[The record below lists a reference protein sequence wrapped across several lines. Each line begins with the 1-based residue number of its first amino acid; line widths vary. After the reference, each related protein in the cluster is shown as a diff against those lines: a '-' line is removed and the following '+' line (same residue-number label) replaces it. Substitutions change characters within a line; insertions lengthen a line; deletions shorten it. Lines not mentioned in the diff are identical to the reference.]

1 MGVLASTLPT
11 LLDVAKRMDPNGSI
25 ADVAEILQ
33 KYNDILDD
41 IGWKEG
47 NLPTGEQITVRTNK
61 PTPTFRLLNAGVV
74 PAKST
79 TGQIVETCAIMEGRN
94 HIDVDVANLNGDA
107 AAYRLSE
114 DVAFMQAFSDT
125 LATTL
130 IYGDTSVDPEQF
142 NGLAS
147 RYFSLTATHVT
158 SGQIIDAGGTGADNT
173 SVWLVCWSPQT
184 VYGIFPKGS
193 KAGFQQIDEGIQTL
207 LVDTSTGAY
216 MRAYVTFFQWKC
228 GFAIRDYRAVVRIAN
243 IDISDL
249 ETASDS
255 SSDTSANLLK
265 HMSQAL
271 DKLPPNMAGRK
282 VFYMNERVR
291 SMLRV
296 KMLDKSN
303 LLLRIDELKA
313 EGTIPRPDGTLTFL
327 GVPCRR
333 IDAILNTE
341 TQIT

>member
-1 MGVLASTLPT
+1 MAALSSALPT
-11 LLDVAKRMDPNGSI
+11 LLDVTKRMDPGGTI
-25 ADVAEILQ
+25 ADVGEVLQ
-33 KYNDILDD
+33 QYNEILDD

-61 PTPTFRLLNAGVV
+61 PTPTFRLLNGGVV
-74 PAKST
+74 PNKST
-79 TGQIVETCAIMEGRN
+79 TGQIVETCAIMEDRS
-94 HIDVDVANLNGDA
+94 HVDVDIANLNGDA
-107 AAYRLSE
+107 AAFRLSE
-114 DVAFMQAFSDT
+114 DVAIIQAMSDT

-147 RYFSLTATHVT
+147 RYFSKTATHVT
-158 SGQIIDAGGTGADNT
+158 SKNIIDAGGTGADNT
-173 SVWLVCWSPQT
+173 SIWLCCWSPQT
-184 VYGIFPKGS
+184 LYGIYPKGS
-193 KAGFQQIDEGIQTL
+193 KAGLVQIDEGIQTL
-207 LVDTSTGAY
+207 LVNTTTGAY

-228 GFAIRDYRAVVRIAN
+228 GFAIKDWRSVVRICN

-249 ETASDS
+249 ETTSDA
-255 SSDTSANLLK
+255 SDTSANILK
-265 HMSQAL
+265 YMSQAL

-296 KMLDKSN
+296 KMLNKSN
-303 LLLRIDELKA
+303 LLLRMDELKA
-313 EGTIPRPDGTLTFL
+313 AGTIPRPDGVLTFL

>member
-1 MGVLASTLPT
+1 MAALSSNLPT
-11 LLDVAKRMDPNGSI
+11 LFDVTRRLDPNGTI
-25 ADVAEILQ
+25 ADIGEVLTQ
-33 KYNDILDD
+33 YNEILDD

-47 NLPTGEQITVRTNK
+47 NLPTGEQMTVRTNK
-61 PTPTFRLLNAGVV
+61 PTPTFRLLNQGVV
-74 PAKST
+74 PNKST
-79 TGQIVETCAIMEGRN
+79 TGQIVETCAIMEDRS
-94 HIDVDVANLNGDA
+94 HVDVDIALLNGDA
-107 AAYRLSE
+107 AAFRLSE
-114 DVAFMQAFSDT
+114 DVAIVQAMSDT
-125 LATTL
+125 LASTL

-147 RYFSLTATHVT
+147 RYFSKTATHVT
-158 SGQIIDAGGTGADNT
+158 SSQIIDAGGTGSDNT
-173 SVWLVCWSPQT
+173 SIWLLCWSPQT
-184 VYGIFPKGS
+184 VYGIYPKGS
-193 KAGFQQIDEGIQTL
+193 KAGLLQVDEGIQTL
-207 LVDTSTGAY
+207 LTNATTGAY

-228 GFAIRDYRAVVRIAN
+228 GFAIKDYRAVVRICN

-249 ETASDS
+249 ETASNS
-255 SSDTSANLLK
+255 TDTSANILK
-265 HMSQAL
+265 YMSMAL

-303 LLLRIDELKA
+303 LLLRLDEVKGLS
-313 EGTIPRPDGTLTFL
+313 IPRPDGVLTFM

-341 TQIT
+341 AQIT

>member
-1 MGVLASTLPT
+1 
-11 LLDVAKRMDPNGSI
+11 MDPNGTI
-25 ADVAEILQ
+25 ADVGEVLQ
-33 KYNDILDD
+33 QYNEILDD

-47 NLPTGEQITVRTNK
+47 NLPTGEQMTVRTSK
-61 PTPTFRLLNAGVV
+61 PTPTFRLLNGGVV
-74 PAKST
+74 PNKST
-79 TGQIVETCAIMEGRN
+79 TGQIVETCAIMEDRS
-94 HIDVDVANLNGDA
+94 HVDVDVANLNGDA
-107 AAYRLSE
+107 AAFRMSE
-114 DVAFMQAFSDT
+114 DVAIIQAMSDT

-147 RYFSLTATHVT
+147 RYFSKTATHVT
-158 SGQIIDAGGTGADNT
+158 STQIIDAGGTGADNT
-173 SVWLVCWSPQT
+173 SIWLCCWSPQT
-184 VYGIFPKGS
+184 IYGIFPKGS
-193 KAGFQQIDEGIQTL
+193 KAGLVQIDEGIQTL
-207 LVDTSTGAY
+207 LVNTSTGAY

-228 GFAIRDYRAVVRIAN
+228 GFAIKDYRSIVRICN

-255 SSDTSANLLK
+255 SDTSANILK
-265 HMSQAL
+265 YMSQAL

-296 KMLDKSN
+296 KMLNKSN
-303 LLLRIDELKA
+303 LLLQMQELKSA
-313 EGTIPRPDGTLTFL
+313 GTVPRPDGVLTFL

-341 TQIT
+341 TRIT

>member
-1 MGVLASTLPT
+1 MAALSSALPT
-11 LLDVAKRMDPNGSI
+11 LLDVTKRMDPNGTI
-25 ADVAEILQ
+25 ADVGEVLQ
-33 KYNDILDD
+33 KYNEILDD

-47 NLPTGEQITVRTNK
+47 SLPTGEQITIRTNK

-74 PAKST
+74 PNKST
-79 TGQIVETCAIMEGRN
+79 SGQVVETCAIMEDRS
-94 HIDVDVANLNGDA
+94 HVDVDVANLNGDA
-107 AAYRLSE
+107 MAFRASE
-114 DVAFMQAFSDT
+114 DVAIIQAMSDT

-142 NGLAS
+142 NGLAA
-147 RYFSLTATHVT
+147 RYFSLTSTHVT
-158 SGQIIDAGGTGADNT
+158 YANIIDAGGTGSDNT
-173 SVWLVCWSPQT
+173 SIWLCCWSPQT
-184 VYGIFPKGS
+184 LYGIFPKGS
-193 KAGFQQIDEGIQTL
+193 KAGLVQIDEGIQTL
-207 LVDTSTGAY
+207 LVNSTTGAY

-228 GFAIRDYRAVVRIAN
+228 GFAIKDWRSVVRICN

-255 SSDTSANLLK
+255 SDTSANILK
-265 HMSQAL
+265 FMSQAL
-271 DKLPPNMAGRK
+271 DKLPPNMSGRK

-296 KMLDKSN
+296 KMLNKSN
-303 LLLRIDELKA
+303 LLLRMDELKA
-313 EGTIPRPDGTLTFL
+313 AGTVPRPDGVLTFL

>member
-1 MGVLASTLPT
+1 MAVLGTALPT
-11 LLDVAKRMDPNGSI
+11 LFDVGKRLDPNGSI
-25 ADVAEILQ
+25 ADIAEVLTQ
-33 KYNDILDD
+33 FNDILDD

-47 NLPTGEQITVRTNK
+47 NLPTGEQITVRSNK
-61 PTPTFRLLNAGVV
+61 PTPSFRLLNGGIV
-74 PAKST
+74 PVKTT
-79 TGQIVETCAIMEGRN
+79 TGQIVETCAIMETRS
-94 HIDVDVANLNGDA
+94 HVDVDVANLNGDA
-107 AAYRLSE
+107 AAFRLSE
-114 DVAFMQAFSDT
+114 DVAIIQSMSDL

-130 IYGDTSVDPEQF
+130 IYGDTSADPEQF

-147 RYFSLTATHVT
+147 RYFSLSTTHVT
-158 SGQIIDAGGTGADNT
+158 SSQMIDAGGSGADNT
-173 SVWLVCWSPQT
+173 SIWLCCWSPQT
-184 VYGIFPKGS
+184 LYGIYPKGS
-193 KAGFQQIDEGIQTL
+193 KAGLVQIDEGIQNL
-207 LVDTSTGAY
+207 LVDTTTGAY

-228 GFAIRDYRAVVRIAN
+228 GFAIKDYRSVVRICN
-243 IDISDL
+243 IDISNL
-249 ETASDS
+249 ETASNS
-255 SSDTSANLLK
+255 TDTSANILK
-265 HMSQAL
+265 FMSQAL

-303 LLLRIDELKA
+303 LLLKMDELKSS
-313 EGTIPRPDGTLTFL
+313 GTVPRPDGILTYL

>member
-1 MGVLASTLPT
+1 MGALVSSLPT
-11 LLDVAKRMDPNGSI
+11 LYDVTKRMDPNGTI
-25 ADVAEILQ
+25 ADVGEVLTQ
-33 KYNDILDD
+33 FNDILDD

-47 NLPTGEQITVRTNK
+47 NLPTGEQITIRTNK
-61 PTPTFRLLNAGVV
+61 PTPSFRLLNGGVV
-74 PAKST
+74 PVKSA
-79 TGQIVETCAIMEGRN
+79 TGQLVETCAIMEARN

-114 DVAFMQAFSDT
+114 DVAFIQAFSDT

-147 RYFSLTATHVT
+147 RYFSLNTSHVT
-158 SGQIIDAGGTGADNT
+158 SKQIIDAGGTGADNT
-173 SVWLVCWSPQT
+173 SIWLACWSPQT
-184 VYGIFPKGS
+184 IYGIFPKGS
-193 KAGFQQIDEGIQTL
+193 KAGLVQIDEGIQTL
-207 LVDTSTGAY
+207 LVNATTGAY

-228 GFAIRDYRAVVRIAN
+228 GFAIKDYRSIVRICN
-243 IDISDL
+243 IDVSDIL
-249 ETASDS
+249 TAGD
-255 SSDTSANLLK
+255 SSDTSANIVK
-265 HMSQAL
+265 YMSMAL

-282 VFYMNERVR
+282 VFYMNETVR

-296 KMLDKSN
+296 KMLN
-303 LLLRIDELKA
+303 KA
-313 EGTIPRPDGTLTFL
+313 NVLFKIEEVKGAGAIPRPDGVLTFL

-341 TQIT
+341 ARITT

>member
-1 MGVLASTLPT
+1 MGALASALPT
-11 LLDVAKRMDPNGSI
+11 LLDVTRVMDPNGTI
-25 ADVAEILQ
+25 ADIGEVLQ
-33 KYNDILDD
+33 QYNEILDD

-47 NLPTGEQITVRTNK
+47 NLPTGEQMTVRTNK
-61 PTPTFRLLNAGVV
+61 PTPTFRLLNGGVV
-74 PAKST
+74 PNKST
-79 TGQIVETCAIMEGRN
+79 SGQIVETCAIMEERS
-94 HIDVDVANLNGDA
+94 HVDVDIANLNGNA
-107 AAYRLSE
+107 MAYRASE
-114 DVAFMQAFSDT
+114 DVAIIQAMSDT
-125 LATTL
+125 LASTL
-130 IYGDTSVDPEQF
+130 IYGDTSVDPEKF

-147 RYFSLTATHVT
+147 RYFSKTATHVT
-158 SGQIIDAGGTGADNT
+158 SSQIIDAGGTGSDNT
-173 SVWLVCWSPQT
+173 SIWLVCWSPQT
-184 VYGIFPKGS
+184 VYGIYPKGS
-193 KAGFQQIDEGIQTL
+193 KAGLFQEDRGIQDL

-228 GFAIRDYRAVVRIAN
+228 GFAIKDYRAVVRICN

-249 ETASDS
+249 ETASNTT
-255 SSDTSANLLK
+255 DTSANILK
-265 HMSQAL
+265 FMSQAL

-303 LLLRIDELKA
+303 LLLQMAELKA
-313 EGTIPRPDGTLTFL
+313 SGTVPRPDGVLTYL

-341 TQIT
+341 SQIT

>member
-1 MGVLASTLPT
+1 MAVLSSNLPT
-11 LLDVAKRMDPNGSI
+11 LFDITKRMDPGGTI
-25 ADVAEILQ
+25 ADVGEVLTQ
-33 KYNDILDD
+33 FNDILDD

-47 NLPTGEQITVRTNK
+47 NLPTGEQITIRTNK
-61 PTPTFRLLNAGVV
+61 PTPSFRLLNGGVV
-74 PAKST
+74 PTKST
-79 TGQIVETCAIMEGRN
+79 SGQIVETCAIMEARN

-114 DVAFMQAFSDT
+114 DVAFIQAFSDT

-130 IYGDTSVDPEQF
+130 IYGDVSVDPEQF
-142 NGLAS
+142 NGLAA
-147 RYFSLTATHVT
+147 RYFSFTSTHPT
-158 SGQIIDAGGTGADNT
+158 STRMIDAGGTGADNT
-173 SVWLVCWSPQT
+173 SIWLCCWSPQT
-184 VYGIFPKGS
+184 IYGIFPKGS
-193 KAGFQQIDEGIQTL
+193 KAGIVQIDEGIQTL
-207 LVDTSTGAY
+207 LVNTTTGAY

-228 GFAIRDYRAVVRIAN
+228 GFAIKDYRAVVRICN

-249 ETASDS
+249 ETASN
-255 SSDTSANLLK
+255 SSDTSANILK
-265 HMSQAL
+265 YMSQAL

-303 LLLRIDELKA
+303 LLLKMDELKSS
-313 EGTIPRPDGTLTFL
+313 GTVPRPDGVLTYL

-341 TQIT
+341 ARIT